1 MKTSILYGLLLFF
14 IITENQSCAQKNE
27 SNDNK
32 QSKNEKME
40 KTKEEWKK
48 ILSPIQFYVT
58 RENGT
63 ETPYTGEFDKFFEK
77 GTYLCVCCG
86 QELFES
92 TTKFNSGCGWPSFFD
107 IRSSKNIKSIK
118 DVSHGM
124 VRTEVRCSKC
134 DAHLGH
140 VFEDGPK
147 PTGLRYCINSVALK
161 FVQVKKD

>member
-1 MKTSILYGLLLFF
+1 MLLFL
-14 IITENQSCAQKNE
+14 IIIENQSCAQKNE
-27 SNDNK
+27 SNDK

-63 ETPYTGEFDKFFEK
+63 ETPYTGEFDEFFEK

-107 IRSSKNIKSIK
+107 MRSSKNIRSIK

-161 FVQVKKD
+161 FVPLKKD